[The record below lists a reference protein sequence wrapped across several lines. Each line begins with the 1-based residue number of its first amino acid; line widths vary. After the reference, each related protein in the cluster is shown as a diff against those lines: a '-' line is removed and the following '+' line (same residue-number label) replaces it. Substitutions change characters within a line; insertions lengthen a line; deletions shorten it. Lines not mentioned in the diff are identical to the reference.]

1 MLLGKEIDLFFG
13 QYGTIGILGIIISC
27 FVMGII
33 TYFVLNLAKNKKIE
47 QYKELSQYL
56 NTNKQIGEIIKI
68 IMNLFLLISFYIMIA
83 GFGAYFSQ
91 QLGISSFIRKRNH
104 CYIMLFYFFR
114 EHG

>member
-27 FVMGII
+27 AIMGIV
-33 TYFVLNLAKNKKIE
+33 TYFILNLAKNKNIE

-56 NTNKQIGEIIKI
+56 NTNEQIGEIIKI
-68 IMNLFLLISFYIMIA
+68 IMNLFLLISFYIMVA

-91 QLGISSFIRKRNH
+91 QLGISSFIRERH
-104 CYIMLFYFFR
+104 YCDTMLLYFFR
-114 EHG
+114 KHG